1 MSTYVIVNFGG
12 PRSLPEV
19 GPFLRALLTDQ
30 DVLRTPLPAFIHRWF
45 FGKIAD
51 RRTAKIAHDYALIG
65 GKSPIYEDT
74 EAVAQAVGALTFHR
88 YLPDTHAASLSAIA
102 NLDAKEIIIF
112 PLFPQFTYATT
123 GSIARFFQQHLP
135 SHILSKIRWIPFYHT
150 HPAYIRCMQNTLTDY
165 LSEQKLSQED
175 VLLLFSA
182 HGLPQKFIKT
192 GDPYEGHCR
201 DSYSQILKAFPRAA
215 SLLSFQSKFGPGE
228 WLRPYTVDVCQKIEG
243 RPHVVFVP
251 LSFTSDHI
259 ETLFEV
265 EYQYLPLIR
274 ARGLSAHRCPA
285 LGRRADWLQAI
296 IEIFQTSDLVKTEEL
311 IYTF

>member
-12 PRSLPEV
+12 PRSLTEV
-19 GPFLRALLTDQ
+19 GPFLRSLLTDQ
-30 DVLRTPLPAFIHRWF
+30 DVLRTPLPAFLHRWL

-51 RRTAKIAHDYALIG
+51 RRAAKIAHDYALIG

-74 EAVAQAVGALTFHR
+74 EAVAQSVGALTFHR

-102 NLDAKEIIIF
+102 ALDAKEIIIF

-135 SHILSKIRWIPFYHT
+135 SHTLSKIRWIPSYHT
-150 HPAYIRCMQNTLTDY
+150 HPAYIRCMQNTLADF
-165 LSEQKLSQED
+165 LSQQKLSQEE

-182 HGLPQKFIKT
+182 HGLPQKFIDT
-192 GDPYEGHCR
+192 GDPYEDHCR
-201 DSYSQILKAFPRAA
+201 ATYSHILSAFPKAA

-228 WLRPYTVDVCQKIEG
+228 WLRPYTVDVCQTVEG

-274 ARGLSAHRCPA
+274 ARGLAAHRCPA
-285 LGRRADWLQAI
+285 LGRRADWIEAI
-296 IEIFQTSDLVKTEEL
+296 AEIFQTSDLVKTEQL
-311 IYTF
+311 IY